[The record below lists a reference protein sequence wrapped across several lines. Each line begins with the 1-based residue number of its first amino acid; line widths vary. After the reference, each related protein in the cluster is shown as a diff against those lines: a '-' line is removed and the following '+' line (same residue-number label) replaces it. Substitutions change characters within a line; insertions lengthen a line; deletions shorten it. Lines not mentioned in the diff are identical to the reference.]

1 MLSKPDFS
9 TLHSKHVS
17 ILLQFPIDKRFNYKS
32 TLMFHSFLA
41 ISLLYALDF
50 TYLETHTF
58 SKDVTF
64 YIPRFY
70 YIFKRWHLIKNIENC
85 TTVNILFHGNTHT
98 HTLHAFYSFL
108 RLFSLRNK
116 TYIFPVHFFFP
127 QIASPRNKKS
137 K

>member
-98 HTLHAFYSFL
+98 HTSCFLFISQIVFPKKQNIYIPRAFLLSSNYL
-108 RLFSLRNK
+108 
-116 TYIFPVHFFFP
+116 P
-127 QIASPRNKKS
+127 KK
-137 K
+137 